1 MKYKKCVLLLFF
13 CLILIAID
21 QAIKIMVCKYLYNTD
36 VSVIKGFLNLT
47 YVENTGGAFG
57 IGAKSTIV
65 FIIFTIIL
73 VAVLIGV
80 LIKKRNEIS
89 NLKNISIIL
98 IISGGIGNLI
108 DRIFRGYVVDYI
120 DINELFTYPMFNFA
134 DICVVIGCILLAISI
149 IFERG
154 RDGK

>member
-1 MKYKKCVLLLFF
+1 MKYKKCVLLIFF
-13 CLILIAID
+13 SLALIAID
-21 QAIKIMVCKYLYNTD
+21 QTIKTIVCKYLYNKD
-36 VSVIKGFLNLT
+36 LSVIKGFLNLT

-57 IGAKSTIV
+57 IGAKSTII
-65 FIIFTIIL
+65 FIIFTIVL

-89 NLKNISIIL
+89 NLKSISIIL

-108 DRIFRGYVVDYI
+108 DRIFRGYVIDYI

-134 DICVVIGCILLAISI
+134 DICVVIGCIILAISI

-154 RDGK
+154 KDGE

>member
-1 MKYKKCVLLLFF
+1 MKYKKCVLLIFF
-13 CLILIAID
+13 SLALISID
-21 QAIKIMVCKYLYNTD
+21 QTIKTVVCKYLYNKD
-36 VSVIKGFLNLT
+36 LSVIKGFLNLT

-57 IGAKSTIV
+57 IGAKSTII
-65 FIIFTIIL
+65 FIIFTIVL

-89 NLKNISIIL
+89 NLKSISIIL

-108 DRIFRGYVVDYI
+108 DRIFRGYVIDYI

-134 DICVVIGCILLAISI
+134 DICVVIGCIILAISI

-154 RDGK
+154 KDGE